1 MSKFKKFIPVN
12 TPLINESDALAVY
25 NSIKS
30 GWISSEGP
38 NVKKFETKIA
48 KYIGRKYASA
58 VSSGT
63 AALEVAIKSLSLKK
77 GDEVILP
84 AFTIIS
90 NVNAIIKTGAKPV
103 VVDVDIKTWNIKIE
117 DIEKNK

>member
-103 VVDVDIKTWNIKIE
+103 VVDVDIKPGILKLRIS
-117 DIEKNK
+117 KKK